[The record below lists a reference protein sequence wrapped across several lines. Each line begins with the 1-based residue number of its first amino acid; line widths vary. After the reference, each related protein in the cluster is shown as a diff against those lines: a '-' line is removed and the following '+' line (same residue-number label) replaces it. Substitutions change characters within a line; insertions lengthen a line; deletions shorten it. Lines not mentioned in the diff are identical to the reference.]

1 MTGTNGTFS
10 FSSGT
15 NNGGKAMK
23 KVWLREDDPL
33 DDTGDTMESNPTRES
48 RSFKDQLMENGQESK
63 GNGMAVGKDDIVL
76 TEGDFTI
83 SEIDGVPSIKIGLNA
98 LYNRVYA
105 LGKPEQPIH
114 LMDIDND
121 YVKINNHQEGD
132 KLKYHSEGGIA
143 VSKLGSRDTPGSVE
157 IKRIEASYND
167 IAILSNGYCD
177 IETS

>member
-33 DDTGDTMESNPTRES
+33 DDPGDTMESNPTRGS
-48 RSFKDQLMENGQESK
+48 RSFKEQLMENGQESK

-83 SEIDGVPSIKIGLNA
+83 SEIDGVPSIKFFE
-98 LYNRVYA
+98 RV
-105 LGKPEQPIH
+105 
-114 LMDIDND
+114 
-121 YVKINNHQEGD
+121 D
-132 KLKYHSEGGIA
+132 KL
-143 VSKLGSRDTPGSVE
+143 
-157 IKRIEASYND
+157 
-167 IAILSNGYCD
+167 
-177 IETS
+177 